1 MSKPEFIY
9 TTYIKTTPDKLW
21 HALTDREFTL
31 SYWFGCSLHSDWK
44 VGSPMQMHKGGKMV
58 NECVILESD
67 PPRRLVYSWHSVF
80 DEDMIKERP
89 SRVTFVL
96 EQENNAVKLTVTHEG
111 FAEGSK
117 TLPSISGGWP
127 LVLSSLKSIL
137 ETGKPLVF
145 TEACDA
151 ESA

>member
-1 MSKPEFIY
+1 MRKPEFVY

-21 HALTDREFTL
+21 HALTDTEFTL

-44 VGSPMQMHKGGKMV
+44 VGSRVHMDLGGKVM
-58 NECVILESD
+58 NEGFVLESD
-67 PPRRLVYSWHSVF
+67 PPRRLSYSWLSVY
-80 DEDMIKERP
+80 DTDMIKERP

-96 EQENNAVKLTVTHEG
+96 EPSNGAVKLTVTHED

-117 TLPSISGGWP
+117 TLPSISEGWP
-127 LVLSSLKSIL
+127 IVLSSLKSIL
-137 ETGKPLVF
+137 ETSQPLDF
-145 TEACDA
+145 EMARNA